1 MIAELMTGGDVQE
14 TGAVWRVPAVRAL
27 LAASVLG
34 FTSYAAT
41 LSALP
46 SYAVRSGAGVAAA
59 GLVTTVFLAATVLT
73 QVAVPRLVARRGLGP
88 VFAAG
93 LLALGAPAPLY
104 LLGDSLAWLS
114 AVSTVRGAG
123 FGVLTVLG
131 STIAARAVPESRRGE
146 ALGVYGLA
154 LAVPTLAAVPG
165 GVALTLGGHFPVVA
179 WLAAVPVLGLAA
191 VPALVRAVPG
201 AVTQASGQPSGPAVR
216 VSLGPSAVLLVVT
229 LAGAGLVTFLPIA
242 RPDGVVA
249 TAALLVFGVVGAVA
263 RWGGGVLADRVG
275 SRVVL
280 PPALLVGAGGLAAL
294 SLGLGSDVAVLLGA
308 AAFGAAF
315 GGVQNTTIVVAMARA
330 GEHGTTTASAVWN
343 AAFDAGTG
351 IGALAVGVL
360 AAALGLDL
368 AYAVL
373 AAALVLAVP
382 LALRVTRPR

>member
-1 MIAELMTGGDVQE
+1 VTGGDVRA
-14 TGAVWRVPAVRAL
+14 TGSVWRLPAVRAL

-59 GLVTTVFLAATVLT
+59 GVVTTVFLAATVLT
-73 QVAVPRLVARRGLGP
+73 QLAVPRLVARRGLGP
-88 VFAAG
+88 VFGAG
-93 LLALGAPAPLY
+93 LVALGAPAPLY
-104 LLGDSLAWLS
+104 LLGDSLGWLS

-131 STIAARAVPESRRGE
+131 STIAARAVPEARRGE

-154 LAVPTLAAVPG
+154 LAVPTLGAVPG
-165 GVALTLGGHFPVVA
+165 GVALTLAGHFPVVA
-179 WLAAVPVLGLAA
+179 WLAAVPLLGLLA
-191 VPALVRAVPG
+191 VPALVRAVPDV
-201 AVTQASGQPSGPAVR
+201 VTRSSGRPAGPAVR
-216 VSLGPSAVLLVVT
+216 ASLGPSLVLLVVT

-242 RPDGVVA
+242 RPDGLVA

-263 RWGGGVLADRVG
+263 QWGGGVLADRVG

-280 PPALLVGAGGLAAL
+280 PPALLVGAAGLAAL
-294 SLGLGSDVAVLLGA
+294 SLGLHDDVAVLLGA

-330 GEHGTTTASAVWN
+330 GEDGTTTASAVWN

-351 IGALAVGVL
+351 IGALVVGVL

-382 LALRVTRPR
+382 AALRVTRPG

>member
-1 MIAELMTGGDVQE
+1 MSTTGEQQ
-14 TGAVWRVPAVRAL
+14 TGSVWRVPAIRAL
-27 LAASVLG
+27 VAASVLG

-46 SYAVRSGAGVAAA
+46 SYAVRAGAGVAAA
-59 GLVTTVFLAATVLT
+59 GVVATVFLAATVLT
-73 QVAVPRLVARRGLGP
+73 QLAVPRLVARRGLGP

-93 LLALGAPAPLY
+93 LVALGAPAPLY
-104 LLGDSLAWLS
+104 LLGDSVGWLA

-131 STIAARAVPESRRGE
+131 STIAARAVPEARRGE

-165 GVALTLGGHFPVVA
+165 GVALTLAGHFPAVA
-179 WLAAVPVLGLAA
+179 WLAAVPLLGLLA
-191 VPALVRAVPG
+191 VPALVRAVPDV
-201 AVTQASGQPSGPAVR
+201 VTRSAGRPAGPAARASV
-216 VSLGPSAVLLVVT
+216 GPSLVLLVVT

-242 RPDGVVA
+242 RPDGLVA

-280 PPALLVGAGGLAAL
+280 PPALLAGAAGLLTL
-294 SLGLGSDVAVLLGA
+294 SLGLEHDVAVLLGA
-308 AAFGAAF
+308 AAFGASF

-330 GEHGTTTASAVWN
+330 GEHGTTTASAVGN
-343 AAFDAGTG
+343 AAIDAGTG
-351 IGALAVGVL
+351 IGALVVGVL

-373 AAALVLAVP
+373 AAAVVLAVP
-382 LALRVTRPR
+382 LAVRVTRPG

>member
-1 MIAELMTGGDVQE
+1 MIAEPMTGGDVQE

-216 VSLGPSAVLLVVT
+216 ASLGPSAVLLVVT

-242 RPDGVVA
+242 RPDGLVA

-280 PPALLVGAGGLAAL
+280 PPALLVGAAGLAAL

-330 GEHGTTTASAVWN
+330 GEQGTTTASAVWN

-373 AAALVLAVP
+373 AAVLVLAVP

>member
-216 VSLGPSAVLLVVT
+216 ASIGPSAVLLVVT

-242 RPDGVVA
+242 RPDGLVA

-280 PPALLVGAGGLAAL
+280 PPALLVGAAGLAAL

-330 GEHGTTTASAVWN
+330 GEQGTTTASAVWN

>member
-1 MIAELMTGGDVQE
+1 VTGGDVRA
-14 TGAVWRVPAVRAL
+14 TGSVWRLPAVRAL

-59 GLVTTVFLAATVLT
+59 GVVTTVFLAATVLT
-73 QVAVPRLVARRGLGP
+73 QLAVPRLVARRGLGP
-88 VFAAG
+88 VFGAG
-93 LLALGAPAPLY
+93 LVALGAPAPLY
-104 LLGDSLAWLS
+104 LLGDSLGWLS

-131 STIAARAVPESRRGE
+131 STIAARAVPEARRGE

-154 LAVPTLAAVPG
+154 LAVPTLGAVPG
-165 GVALTLGGHFPVVA
+165 GVALTLAGHFPVVA
-179 WLAAVPVLGLAA
+179 WLAAVPLLGLLA
-191 VPALVRAVPG
+191 VPALVRAVPDV
-201 AVTQASGQPSGPAVR
+201 VTRSSGRPAGPAVR
-216 VSLGPSAVLLVVT
+216 ASLGPSLVLLVVT

-242 RPDGVVA
+242 RPDGLVA

-280 PPALLVGAGGLAAL
+280 PPALLVGAAGLAAL
-294 SLGLGSDVAVLLGA
+294 SLGLHDDVAVLLGA

-330 GEHGTTTASAVWN
+330 GEDGTTTASAVWN

-351 IGALAVGVL
+351 IGALVVGVL

-382 LALRVTRPR
+382 AALRVTRPG

>member
-1 MIAELMTGGDVQE
+1 MTGGDVQE

-216 VSLGPSAVLLVVT
+216 ASLGPSAVLLVVT

-242 RPDGVVA
+242 RPDGLVA

-280 PPALLVGAGGLAAL
+280 PPALLVGAAGLAAL

-330 GEHGTTTASAVWN
+330 GEQGTTTASAVWN

-373 AAALVLAVP
+373 AAVLVLAVP

>member
-1 MIAELMTGGDVQE
+1 VTGGDVRA
-14 TGAVWRVPAVRAL
+14 TGSVWRLPAVRAL

-59 GLVTTVFLAATVLT
+59 GVVTTVFLAATVLT
-73 QVAVPRLVARRGLGP
+73 QLAVPRLVARRGLGP
-88 VFAAG
+88 VFGAG
-93 LLALGAPAPLY
+93 LVALGAPAPLY
-104 LLGDSLAWLS
+104 LLGDSLGWLS

-131 STIAARAVPESRRGE
+131 STIAARAVPEARRGE

-154 LAVPTLAAVPG
+154 LAVPTLGAVPG
-165 GVALTLGGHFPVVA
+165 GVALTLAGHFPVVA
-179 WLAAVPVLGLAA
+179 WLAAVPLLGLLA
-191 VPALVRAVPG
+191 VPALVRAVPDV
-201 AVTQASGQPSGPAVR
+201 VTRSSGRPAGPAVR
-216 VSLGPSAVLLVVT
+216 ASLGPSLVLLVVT

-242 RPDGVVA
+242 RPDGLVA

-280 PPALLVGAGGLAAL
+280 PPALLVGAVGLAAL
-294 SLGLGSDVAVLLGA
+294 SLGLHDDVAVLLGA

-330 GEHGTTTASAVWN
+330 GEDGTTTASAVWN

-351 IGALAVGVL
+351 IGALVVGVL

-373 AAALVLAVP
+373 AVAVVLAVP
-382 LALRVTRPR
+382 AALRVTRRG